1 MSIENNSTIEQSGNM
16 PKGGEQ
22 SIPKGWV
29 ETTLGEVVSKIID
42 YRGKTPKKLGEN
54 WSINGKYR
62 ALSAKSVKTGGLT
75 NLDQINRVNEI
86 LYKKWMKDEIQLNDI
101 LMTSEAPMG
110 EVLLWKTDEKIV
122 LSQRLFALRAKDDVS
137 PNYLYY
143 YFISRKFEFEL
154 KARASGTTVV
164 GIRQTELKK
173 TKIVIPPLLEQ
184 KAIAQILTAFD
195 DKIELLQTQNKTLET
210 TAQTIF
216 KEWFGKYQIGD
227 ELPEGWRVG
236 KLGEEFNITIGRT
249 PPRKEKEWFSNTPI
263 GKKWISIKD
272 IGNSGAYIS
281 NTAEYLTNKAIER
294 FNIPIIPKNTTI
306 LSFKMTVGKLTI
318 TTEDM
323 LSNEAIA
330 HLKLKQNTVLSS
342 EFIYLY
348 LQDLDFNALG
358 STSSIVT
365 AINST
370 MIKYLEFLMPEKNI
384 LLQFDELI
392 KPIFDKIYNNTTQIQ
407 TLKQTR
413 DTLLPKLMSGQLR
426 VDEFKEGAI

>member
-1 MSIENNSTIEQSGNM
+1 MSIENNSTIEQSRNM
-16 PKGGEQ
+16 PKGDAQ
-22 SIPKGWV
+22 SVPKGWV
-29 ETTLGEVVSKIID
+29 ESTLGEVGRVVT
-42 YRGKTPKKLGEN
+42 GKTPSKNNPDDWGDKYDFITPSEIGGNNKYIYNTPRKLSDIGFERFSRMILPEN
-54 WSINGKYR
+54 SIIVTCIGSDMGKVVLNKYK
-62 ALSAKSVKTGGLT
+62 ALT
-75 NLDQINRVNEI
+75 NQQINSIIVNEDNYFDFIYYLLKNAYRI
-86 LYKKWMKDEIQLNDI
+86 LRRNAEGSGSTMPILNKGNF
-101 LMTSEAPMG
+101 EN
-110 EVLLWKTDEKIV
+110 
-122 LSQRLFALRAKDDVS
+122 LSF
-137 PNYLYY
+137 
-143 YFISRKFEFEL
+143 
-154 KARASGTTVV
+154 T
-164 GIRQTELKK
+164 
-173 TKIVIPPLLEQ
+173 IPKSLEEQ

-195 DKIELLQTQNKTLET
+195 DKIELLQAQNKTLET

-216 KEWFGKYQIGD
+216 KEWFGKYKIGD

-236 KLGEEFNITIGRT
+236 RLGEEFNITIGRT

-426 VDEFKEGAI
+426 VDEFKERAV